1 MKVTGEAMIFANDK
15 GYSTTV
21 SNKKEDG
28 TYDNMF
34 VAVNLK
40 RGVVVENKTKIDIID
55 GFLSFYKTKDGL
67 AKPKIVVMDFNI
79 KSNPETTNN
88 DFEISSNSDLPF

>member
-1 MKVTGEAMIFANDK
+1 MAVKVTGEMMIFSNDK
-15 GYSTTV
+15 GFSTSI

-34 VAVNLK
+34 IAVNFRK
-40 RGVVVENKTKIDIID
+40 GVSVENKSKINVTN

-67 AKPKIVVMDFNI
+67 AKPKIVIMEFEGQN
-79 KSNPETTNN
+79 STNN
-88 DFEISSNSDLPF
+88 NEVIAEDDLPF

>member
-1 MKVTGEAMIFANDK
+1 MAVKVTGEMMIFSNDK
-15 GYSTTV
+15 SFSTSI

-34 VAVNLK
+34 IAVNFRK
-40 RGVVVENKTKIDIID
+40 GVSVENKSKINVTN

-67 AKPKIVVMDFNI
+67 AKPKIVIMEFEGQN
-79 KSNPETTNN
+79 SNNEVTEE
-88 DFEISSNSDLPF
+88 DDLPF